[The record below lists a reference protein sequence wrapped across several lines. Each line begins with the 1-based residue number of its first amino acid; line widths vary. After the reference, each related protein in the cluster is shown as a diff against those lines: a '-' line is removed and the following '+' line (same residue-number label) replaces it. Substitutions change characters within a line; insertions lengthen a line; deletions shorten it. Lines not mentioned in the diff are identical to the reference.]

1 MPEKCPPVFSL
12 PFIPQTPSVTKMKS
26 TRGQFVLL
34 LLCRNMGTSF
44 DGMASHRLAGGGPVW
59 PVSPAVTREPTSPAC
74 LAQSQER
81 EVSCCQRKDCA
92 SSLHGNQ
99 HNNEGSEF

>member
-44 DGMASHRLAGGGPVW
+44 DGMASHRLAGGGPV
-59 PVSPAVTREPTSPAC
+59 
-74 LAQSQER
+74 
-81 EVSCCQRKDCA
+81 
-92 SSLHGNQ
+92 
-99 HNNEGSEF
+99 